1 MASTVLALI
10 TNDDLIEYIQLME
23 TPSELE
29 AELVQRLQLAIDML
43 EEHGLNT

>member
-1 MASTVLALI
+1 MASTILALI
-10 TNDDLIEYIQLME
+10 TNDELIEYIQLME

-29 AELVQRLQLAIDML
+29 AELAQRLQLAIDML